1 MNTIDFSAGF
11 STSQLL
17 VTRRLASE
25 LAQPRR
31 EAGGRWLSSF
41 EDIPLVCIVTDPHG
55 RIIDANKV
63 AQLFLNVQ
71 RGVLRRK
78 PLLHFVARS
87 DAHVFR
93 KRLHD
98 LKEGALE
105 PMVVQLRARKGAACP
120 MHLLIEHVA
129 GRPDLLW
136 TASPCG

>member
-1 MNTIDFSAGF
+1 MSSAGRSAGF
-11 STSQLL
+11 PASQLL

-31 EAGGRWLSSF
+31 EGGAQWLSSF
-41 EDIPLVCIVTDPHG
+41 EDIPLVCIVTDPQG
-55 RIIDANKV
+55 RILDANRV

-71 RGVLRRK
+71 PAVLRRK
-78 PLLHFVARS
+78 PLLHFVARR
-87 DAHVFR
+87 DARLFR
-93 KRLHD
+93 QRLHD

-105 PMVVQLRARKGAACP
+105 PLIVQLRSRRGAACP